1 MWPEQCTA
9 HLSFHTRNW
18 LKQTNDN
25 VERINTME
33 KRRSIFPRGYKCSEC
48 VVRLLLKATFFL
60 RVRVHSAK
68 HVCVRPSSLS
78 SHAGTTLKWPC
89 RTQRTSPLS
98 DYADDA
104 YKNFRRQLLAA
115 EYNFFPLWHKRKSGN
130 GDWGYSARLSFLKPA
145 GLKYSYTPASSI
157 LEVVGR
163 GREVQRINC
172 AWRNYKNW
180 LRVYTEQ
187 GAGGPHQT
195 AFHRQV

>member
-78 SHAGTTLKWPC
+78 SQAGTTLKRPC
-89 RTQRTSPLS
+89 RTQRTSLLS
-98 DYADDA
+98 DTQTMHTKISDD
-104 YKNFRRQLLAA
+104 NFLQQSIGFL
-115 EYNFFPLWHKRKSGN
+115 PSGTKEKAVTVI
-130 GDWGYSARLSFLKPA
+130 GV
-145 GLKYSYTPASSI
+145 I
-157 LEVVGR
+157 
-163 GREVQRINC
+163 
-172 AWRNYKNW
+172 
-180 LRVYTEQ
+180 
-187 GAGGPHQT
+187 
-195 AFHRQV
+195 HRDSVF